1 MNYRKSIHFTTIE
14 RLLGLTVLSLSIQS
28 FAQSQIQSNEEGR
41 IKSDDQT
48 IICKVLTIGVR
59 ANVTDW
65 QGKEIADLTKDDF
78 IIYEDGVKQELQFW
92 KRNTGPDR
100 QPDQPIYEAGYLP
113 NTRHFRGEWRKI
125 RIVVRNQDER
135 RLKVEF
141 TPKGYYAKKE
151 IIP

>member
-1 MNYRKSIHFTTIE
+1 MNYRKSIRFTIFGG
-14 RLLGLTVLSLSIQS
+14 LLSLTVLSLSIQS
-28 FAQSQIQSNEEGR
+28 FAQ
-41 IKSDDQT
+41 
-48 IICKVLTIGVR
+48 CKVLGIGVR
-59 ANVTDW
+59 VNVTDR

-78 IIYEDGVKQELQFW
+78 IIYEDGVKQILDFW
-92 KRNTGPDR
+92 KRNAGPDR
-100 QPDQPIYEAGYLP
+100 QADQPMYEVGYLP

-135 RLKVEF
+135 KLKVEF